1 MTTITSMQV
10 LLNMVDQTIENRTS
24 EAKQLESAI
33 ADIAVKANFI
43 YHGIANMPLDCIYGN
58 YQEAVKYINKLSKKY
73 FKMVFFKEMNESAI
87 FEVLSQHGIDYK
99 HQPVDLDRLIY
110 VIKNA

>member
-1 MTTITSMQV
+1 MTTITSLQI
-10 LLNMVDQTIENRTS
+10 LLNMANTEIVDRTS

-33 ADIAVKANFI
+33 VDIAVKANFI
-43 YHGIANMPLDCIYGN
+43 YHDIANMPLDGIYGN
-58 YQEAVKYINKLSKKY
+58 YQESVKYINKLSKKY
-73 FKMVFFKEMNESAI
+73 FKMVFFKEMHESAI

-110 VIKNA
+110 NIKNA

>member
-1 MTTITSMQV
+1 MTTITSLQI
-10 LLNMVDQTIENRTS
+10 LLNVADATIENRTS
-24 EAKQLESAI
+24 ELKRLESSI
-33 ADIAVKANFI
+33 IDLAVKSNQVW
-43 YHGIANMPLDCIYGN
+43 HSVANMPLDCIYGN

-110 VIKNA
+110 NIKNA

>member
-33 ADIAVKANFI
+33 TDIAVKANFI

-58 YQEAVKYINKLSKKY
+58 YQESVKYINKLSKKY

-110 VIKNA
+110 NIKNA